1 MSSNSAMTSS
11 DQVQPQTAINLLP
24 DELLLEIF
32 AFGTRCS
39 KYGRTFPFLIATV
52 CRSWRLLAINEARLW
67 TSPTVIPSTD
77 VPALPSDGPSDPV
90 TIFPREALILERSG
104 DRDLD
109 FEIPH
114 VYHRSESF
122 TDGHFTVLSSLLA
135 EHAYRIRSFKVVAK
149 NWPEIRCLC
158 EDLGLADMPR
168 LQTWNVV
175 SDTDLAFKDVYD
187 DDEPDTMS
195 SILVLAYAFDFTSL
209 PIPIQDLQESS
220 SLLYP
225 ALADVTVSG
234 VPTSWGMFSASNLR
248 KLCLANHPWRNR
260 LTMETL
266 HGILCNSQDTLET
279 LELRWIIVAE
289 EDSDTWTVD
298 IGYSYPEEACH
309 VLQTFDFPALHELR
323 LPADG
328 REFDSSVFVDVMKYL
343 PVENLDDLSL
353 IRICVPPGEFPHPD
367 LVRDGSITEG
377 SLPLLLQ
384 FIRCLGLLQ
393 KLSISLYPDT
403 FLKFMNYRKGDTINM
418 AKLKGLWMQE
428 HTEDSNVG
436 IVPFLRERL
445 ELGTVDGEYVG
456 PVLEDMTLVIRSR
469 VYDEVKKYFGLSKS
483 TLPLLYKCFPSYF
496 GFQDCSYVT

>member
-1 MSSNSAMTSS
+1 MSSNSAMTSF
-11 DQVQPQTAINLLP
+11 DQVQPQAPINLLP

-52 CRSWRLLAINEARLW
+52 YRSWRLLAINEARLW
-67 TSPTVIPSTD
+67 TSLTVIPSTD
-77 VPALPSDGPSDPV
+77 VPALPSDGPCDSV
-90 TIFPREALILERSG
+90 TIFPREAFILERSG

-109 FEIPH
+109 FETPH
-114 VYHRSESF
+114 VCHRSESF
-122 TDGHFTVLSSLLA
+122 TDGHFAVLSSLLA
-135 EHAYRIRSFKVVAK
+135 EHAHRIRSFKVVSR

-158 EDLGLADMPR
+158 EDLDLADMPR
-168 LQTWNVV
+168 LQTWNIV
-175 SDTDLAFKDVYD
+175 SATNLAFKDVYD
-187 DDEPDTMS
+187 DNEPDTIS
-195 SILVLAYAFDFTSL
+195 SICVLADAFDSTSL

-225 ALADVTVSG
+225 ALTDVAVSG
-234 VPTSWGMFSASNLR
+234 VPTNWGMFSASNLR
-248 KLCLANHPWRNR
+248 KLCFENHPWRNR

-266 HGILCNSQDTLET
+266 HGILCNSQDTLDSRAENRVT
-279 LELRWIIVAE
+279 LPRVEHL
-289 EDSDTWTVD
+289 D

-309 VLQTFDFPALHELR
+309 VLQTFDFPALHELW
-323 LPADG
+323 LQADG

-353 IRICVPPGEFPHPD
+353 IRIYVPPGEFPDPD
-367 LVRDGSITEG
+367 LVRDGNITEG

-384 FIRCLGLLQ
+384 FIRRLGLLQ
-393 KLSISLYPDT
+393 NFSISLYPDT
-403 FLKFMNYRKGDTINM
+403 FLNYRKGDTINM
-418 AKLKGLWMQE
+418 AILKELWMQE

-483 TLPLLYKCFPSYF
+483 TLPLRY
-496 GFQDCSYVT
+496 

>member
-11 DQVQPQTAINLLP
+11 DQVQPQAPINLLP

-52 CRSWRLLAINEARLW
+52 CRSWRLLAINEAGLW
-67 TSPTVIPSTD
+67 TSLIVIPSMD
-77 VPALPSDGPSDPV
+77 VPALPSDGPCDPV

-114 VYHRSESF
+114 VCHRSESF

-135 EHAYRIRSFKVVAK
+135 EHAHHIRSFNVVAK

-158 EDLGLADMPR
+158 EDLDLADMPR
-168 LQTWNVV
+168 LQTWNIV
-175 SDTDLAFKDVYD
+175 SETNLAFKDVYD

-225 ALADVTVSG
+225 ALTDVTVSG
-234 VPTSWGMFSASNLR
+234 VPTNWGMFSASNLR
-248 KLCLANHPWRNR
+248 KLCFVNHPRRNR

-266 HGILCNSQDTLET
+266 HDILCNSKDTLET
-279 LELRWIIVAE
+279 LELRWFITAE
-289 EDSDTWTVD
+289 EDSEWAHSSLPMNRVTLPRVEHLD
-298 IGYSYPEEACH
+298 IGYSYHEETCH
-309 VLQTFDFPALHELR
+309 VLQTFDFPALHDLR
-323 LPADG
+323 LQADG
-328 REFDSSVFVDVMKYL
+328 RDFDSNVFVDVMKYL

-353 IRICVPPGEFPHPD
+353 IRIYVPPGEFPDPD
-367 LVRDGSITEG
+367 LMRDGSITEG

-384 FIRCLGLLQ
+384 FIRRLGLLQ

-418 AKLKGLWMQE
+418 ARLKELWMQE

-445 ELGTVDGEYVG
+445 ELGTVDGEYV
-456 PVLEDMTLVIRSR
+456 
-469 VYDEVKKYFGLSKS
+469 
-483 TLPLLYKCFPSYF
+483 
-496 GFQDCSYVT
+496 